1 MRRREFQ
8 IGPGAASML
17 MIAVVLSLSVL
28 GMLSLISARS
38 DGVLA
43 DRSAA
48 VAAETAGLNV
58 RAEESLAKLD
68 EALARCASAENEEE
82 YITLAAEHLPEG
94 MRLDGRAVCW
104 TEDSGTGRTLECA
117 AEILPLGSF
126 PRAKWTIHRIYP
138 GVGGFE

>member
-1 MRRREFQ
+1 MRRRDFQ
-8 IGPGAASML
+8 IGPGAASLL

-38 DGVLA
+38 DGTLA
-43 DRSAA
+43 DRSAE

-58 RAEESLAKLD
+58 RAEESLARLD
-68 EALARCASAENEEE
+68 AVLAGRASAENDEE
-82 YITLAAEHLPEG
+82 YISLAAENLPEG
-94 MRLDGRAVCW
+94 MRLDGRTVCW
-104 TEDSGTGRTLECA
+104 TEEAESGRMLECA

-126 PRAKWTIHRIYP
+126 PRIKWTIHRIYP